1 VTPIEFSLLLPVYAG
16 DRPEYLRAAFT
27 SSVQEQTHR
36 PSEVVVVVDG
46 RIPDELR
53 SMLETLIAGSPVPAR
68 TVELPE
74 NRGLAAALTVGLREC
89 AHEVVAR
96 MDADDVSLPSRFER
110 QAEAIARGL
119 DLVGTG
125 MFEFATDNG
134 AVLGKR
140 LPPVGPERIAKYAR
154 FHDPFNHPTV
164 MYRKAAVARAGG
176 YEDLGLM
183 EDYWLFARM
192 LHSGVRADNLPEPLL
207 MYRVSDGAYARRGG
221 FRQLRAE
228 VRLQRAFRRMRFTTR
243 VQAVRNLAIR
253 GGYRL
258 IPEAV
263 RKVMYRRLIARGF
276 RSGVERPTL

>member
-1 VTPIEFSLLLPVYAG
+1 VTGLEFSLLLPVYAG
-16 DRPEYLRAAFT
+16 DRAEYLRAAFT
-27 SSVQEQTHR
+27 SSVQEQTRR
-36 PSEVVVVVDG
+36 PSEVVVVIDG

-53 SMLETLIAGSPVPAR
+53 SMIDSLIAASPVPAR

-74 NRGLAAALTVGLREC
+74 NRGLAEALTVGLAAC
-89 AHEVVAR
+89 THEVVAR
-96 MDADDVSLPSRFER
+96 MDADDVSLPGRFER
-110 QAEAIARGL
+110 QAEALAGGL

-125 MFEFATDNG
+125 MFEFSTDNG
-134 AVLGKR
+134 AVLGR
-140 LPPVGPERIAKYAR
+140 RVPPVGPDRIAKYAR

-164 MYRKAAVARAGG
+164 MYRKSAVAQAGG

-192 LHSGVRADNLPEPLL
+192 LHSGVRADNLPDPLL

-221 FRQLRAE
+221 LSQLRAE
-228 VRLQRAFRRMRFTTR
+228 VRLQRRFRRIRFTTR
-243 VQAVRNLAIR
+243 AQALRNLAVR

-263 RKVMYRRLIARGF
+263 RRVMYRRLIARGF
-276 RSGVERPTL
+276 KQGL

>member
-1 VTPIEFSLLLPVYAG
+1 MTPLEFSLLLPVYAG

-27 SSVQEQTHR
+27 SSVQEQTQR

-46 RIPDELR
+46 HIPDELR
-53 SMLETLIAGSPVPAR
+53 SMLDSLIAASPVPAR

-74 NRGLAAALTVGLREC
+74 NQGLAAALTEGLAAC

-96 MDADDVSLPSRFER
+96 MDADDVSLPGRFER
-110 QAEAIARGL
+110 QAEAIERGL

-125 MFEFATDNG
+125 MFEFSTDNG
-134 AVLGKR
+134 AVLGR
-140 LPPVGPERIAKYAR
+140 RVPPVGPARIAKYAR

-164 MYRKAAVARAGG
+164 MYRKAAVERAGG

-192 LHSGVRADNLPEPLL
+192 LHTGVRADNLPDPLL

-221 FRQLRAE
+221 VSQLKAE
-228 VRLQRAFRRMRFTTR
+228 LRLQRAFRRMGFTTR
-243 VQAVRNLAIR
+243 AQALRNLAVR

-258 IPEAV
+258 IPEPV

-276 RSGVERPTL
+276 KKGL

>member
-1 VTPIEFSLLLPVYAG
+1 VTPLEFSLLLPVYAG

-27 SSVQEQTHR
+27 SSVQEQTQR

-53 SMLETLIAGSPVPAR
+53 SMLDSLIAASPVPAR

-74 NRGLAAALTVGLREC
+74 NRGLAAALTEGLAAC

-96 MDADDVSLPSRFER
+96 MDADDVSLPGRFER
-110 QAEAIARGL
+110 QAEAIERGL

-125 MFEFATDNG
+125 MFEFSTDNG
-134 AVLGKR
+134 AVLGR
-140 LPPVGPERIAKYAR
+140 RVPPVGPARIAKYAR

-164 MYRKAAVARAGG
+164 MYRKAAVERAGG

-192 LHSGVRADNLPEPLL
+192 LHTGVRADNLPDPLL

-221 FRQLRAE
+221 VSQLKAE
-228 VRLQRAFRRMRFTTR
+228 LRLQRAFRRMGFTTR
-243 VQAVRNLAIR
+243 AQALRNLAVR

-258 IPEAV
+258 IPEPV

-276 RSGVERPTL
+276 KKGL